1 MVSDFDFALAALL
14 ISIFS
19 LLVKEKWSVATGIF
33 NNLGDFRGVCEIVC
47 RSRRIGEILA
57 QQLEVMLKFVHVND

>member
-33 NNLGDFRGVCEIVC
+33 NNLSDFRGVCEIVC
-47 RSRRIGEILA
+47 RSRRIGKILA
-57 QQLEVMLKFVHVND
+57 QQLEVMLKFVHVHD